1 MNEKTKSSYRK
12 LANHFYKKRLDGQQ
26 PTGKRIADALKEC
39 AGEYRPAYWRRL
51 RNALAFDQA
60 EKGYSDAAERINAAK
75 NPVTKPGSGLAVKQK
90 QKRVNRVTEADENKL
105 VDYFVDRDDKEVIA
119 ALYVVQHT
127 GVRPAE
133 MSGIRVIAPDKI
145 LIPGAKKSHG
155 GKRGADRVIQLP
167 PDVVGYIGKA
177 VSVLQKDDM
186 TSVQNKLAAA
196 GRKLWPQRKSTPTLY
211 SWRHQMGADLKASGI
226 GRDEL
231 AYIMGHQSTE
241 SADRY
246 GNPRTARG
254 GRVLPKPDAEADLS
268 GIRIDHGNPPSA
280 PSADVEKVD
289 AVREIHTQKRLKRQ
303 WVESGLSL

>member
-1 MNEKTKSSYRK
+1 MNEKTKSGYRK
-12 LANHFYKKRLDGQQ
+12 LAEHFYKKRLDGQH

-60 EKGYSDAAERINAAK
+60 EKGYLDAANRINAAK
-75 NPVTKPGSGLAVKQK
+75 NPVTREGSEIPVKPKQP
-90 QKRVNRVTEADENKL
+90 RTRRVTEADEIKL
-105 VDYFVDRDDKEVIA
+105 MGYFVDRDDKEVIA
-119 ALYVVQHT
+119 ALYIAKHT
-127 GVRPAE
+127 GARPVE
-133 MSGIRVIAPDKI
+133 MSSIKVLAPGRV

-155 GKRGADRVIQLP
+155 GRRGADRVIELP
-167 PDVVGYIGKA
+167 ADVAGYIGKA

-231 AYIMGHQSTE
+231 AYIMGHQATE

-246 GNPRTARG
+246 GKPRTARG
-254 GRVLPKPDAEADLS
+254 GRVLPKPDADADLS
-268 GIRIDHGNPPSA
+268 GIRIDHGNPPA
-280 PSADVEKVD
+280 TPSAAVERDD
-289 AVREIHTQKRLKRQ
+289 AKEMHTQKRLKRQ